1 MALKY
6 GDNIEIN
13 KLPTRIE
20 SALKT
25 EVANDIYKILTGR
38 KKDTL
43 ELFIQRIKENK
54 WSPNDNKILFSLLN
68 WDYSDNINDQLDR
81 LNLDIDWWAMLITE
95 FKRDKLCYSDIL
107 EQFIEIDWIDVI
119 YELDDLEVDDDWR
132 IIYWKYLC
140 HESNSF
146 EYFVLDWKKY
156 VTIESKIKKDLGL
169 EGYDVYEISWIL
181 FLELIKV
188 HDDKEVTIKAKLL
201 DGKFIIID

>member
-38 KKDTL
+38 ENDTL